1 MKLSCIFAI
10 VAIALTSCRASKEY
24 IQSTTTTTKR
34 DTILIEK
41 STYIKD
47 STVNQN
53 DTVHHFRD
61 RYIVNNI
68 YKNIYRDSIRTDT
81 ITKTPPT
88 KKCDKKTRWLHGFN
102 PNFWNRGFDWL
113 CIWRKAFK
121 LRGLAALP
129 SSILWKFGCGTTVPH
144 FSKLGEGLE

>member
-53 DTVHHFRD
+53 DTVHHYRD

-81 ITKTPPT
+81 TKTPPT
-88 KKCDKKTRWLHGFN
+88 KKCDKKHVGYMDLTLIFGI
-102 PNFWNRGFDWL
+102 G
-113 CIWRKAFK
+113 
-121 LRGLAALP
+121 GLIGYVYGVRR
-129 SSILWKFGCGTTVPH
+129 SN
-144 FSKLGEGLE
+144 

>member
-53 DTVHHFRD
+53 DTVHHYRD

-81 ITKTPPT
+81 TEKTPPT
-88 KKCDKKTRWLHGFN
+88 KKCEKKHVGYMDLTLIFAIGGLIGYVHGIRRSN
-102 PNFWNRGFDWL
+102 
-113 CIWRKAFK
+113 
-121 LRGLAALP
+121 
-129 SSILWKFGCGTTVPH
+129 
-144 FSKLGEGLE
+144 

>member
-1 MKLSCIFAI
+1 MRLSCIFAI
-10 VAIALTSCRASKEY
+10 VAIALTSCRTSKEY

-47 STVNQN
+47 STFNKN
-53 DTVHHFRD
+53 DTIHHFRD

-88 KKCDKKTRWLHGFN
+88 KKCDKKHVGFMDLTLL
-102 PNFWNRGFDWL
+102 FAIG
-113 CIWRKAFK
+113 
-121 LRGLAALP
+121 GL
-129 SSILWKFGCGTTVPH
+129 FGYVFGVRRC
-144 FSKLGEGLE
+144 S

>member
-47 STVNQN
+47 STFNKN

-88 KKCDKKTRWLHGFN
+88 KKCDKKHVGYMDLTLIFGI
-102 PNFWNRGFDWL
+102 G
-113 CIWRKAFK
+113 
-121 LRGLAALP
+121 GLV
-129 SSILWKFGCGTTVPH
+129 GYV
-144 FSKLGEGLE
+144 LGVRRCS